1 MQTSPLK
8 ARLPLM
14 INEITEIVVAKGIL
28 SDEEFFQ
35 QLKKRNVDC
44 NFLEVQA
51 VAGMLLGVPEGGVI
65 STRRH

>member
-1 MQTSPLK
+1 MQTAPLK
-8 ARLPLM
+8 ARLPLI

-51 VAGMLLGVPEGGVI
+51 VAGMLFGVTEGTL

>member
-1 MQTSPLK
+1 MQTAPLK

-51 VAGMLLGVPEGGVI
+51 VAGMLLGVTEGTL